1 MSAPFSEEKYSNC
14 QKIVSFF
21 EKLSAP
27 FSEEKYSDCQKIVSF
42 FFAIVADLHRFT
54 EGLLISRPVN
64 YEGAPLSA
72 LENVGG
78 ALENVG
84 KFLYFFFFWKFRK
97 NGKVL
102 KKAIISLTKTII
114 FFTKSVEKSHFFLNK
129 NVQKNVQ
136 ESDFFSKKCN

>member
-1 MSAPFSEEKYSNC
+1 MSENC
-14 QKIVSFF
+14 QLF

-42 FFAIVADLHRFT
+42 FFAIVADLHRFP

-84 KFLYFFFFWKFRK
+84 KNLYFFFFFGNSGKTEKCRK
-97 NGKVL
+97 KPL
-102 KKAIISLTKTII
+102 
-114 FFTKSVEKSHFFLNK
+114 
-129 NVQKNVQ
+129 
-136 ESDFFSKKCN
+136 FS

>member
-84 KFLYFFFFWKFRK
+84 KNLYFFFFLEIQEKR
-97 NGKVL
+97 
-102 KKAIISLTKTII
+102 
-114 FFTKSVEKSHFFLNK
+114 KSVEKSHYFLNK
-129 NVQKNVQ
+129 KPLFLN
-136 ESDFFSKKCN
+136 KKC